1 LFARSYSL
9 ELLRNQFWQTGN
21 FFAKALF
28 LAVITPWMIRL
39 WGVEQYGLFA
49 LSSSLFVSLALL
61 DGGVRSLTRVR
72 LAPLLAKGKTEDAI
86 RTLIQGLLAF
96 LLVCG
101 FALIIALG
109 LCANDFLA
117 HVLHL
122 PPGGQTILLISG
134 ILTSLWMTSVL
145 SLELLAA
152 DGRLSDVKAA
162 NTQGIL
168 LALPACSACL
178 FLGAG
183 PLITIG
189 AMILCL
195 IVPNLFLLFRNL
207 PKESLHLWG
216 KSVPLREAIA
226 TLVQGFPYY
235 LTTIALIGKT
245 HGLTFLIS
253 AMAGPAEA
261 GIFYILLRLSETLSN
276 VASTSSET
284 SVAILAFDPTRTQRI
299 QLFRQSWTWVLLFS
313 LHGAL
318 ALTLIGPTLWDWWL
332 PSFSSLPPMVW
343 PALALF
349 GWMGGWSQ
357 VTTNSSMGLGLIQSA
372 AIVCLAEA
380 ALTIVLAYLGF
391 LHGGFSGL
399 FFGGAM
405 AGLVTGFQSV
415 RIAKSLQEPFLRI
428 WLYPLHELIPGLLLS
443 ALILLGAFLIHTPWV
458 CILAL
463 LVPAALVLWQMK
475 QLSKAP

>member
-1 LFARSYSL
+1 LSARPYSI
-9 ELLRNQFWQTGN
+9 ELLRNQLWQTGN

-28 LAVITPWMIRL
+28 LAVLTPWMIRL

-96 LLVCG
+96 MLVCG

-145 SLELLAA
+145 ALEFLAA

-183 PLITIG
+183 PLITMVT
-189 AMILCL
+189 MILCL

-207 PKESLHLWG
+207 PT
-216 KSVPLREAIA
+216 KSHHFWREPFPIREALT
-226 TLVQGFPYY
+226 TLIHGFPYY

-261 GIFYILLRLSETLSN
+261 GVFYILLRLSEALSN

-284 SVAILAFDPTRTQRI
+284 SVATLAFDTARSRRI
-299 QLFRQSWTWVLLFS
+299 LLFRQSWTWVLLFS
-313 LHGAL
+313 LHGVLAL
-318 ALTLIGPTLWDWWL
+318 ALIGEPLWDWWL
-332 PSFSSLPPMVW
+332 PTLDPLPSLVW

-349 GWMGGWSQ
+349 GWMGAWSQ
-357 VTTNSSMGLGLIQSA
+357 MTTYSSMGLGLIRSA
-372 AIVCLAEA
+372 ALISLAEA
-380 ALTIVLAYLGF
+380 LLTVGLATYGF
-391 LHGGFSGL
+391 IHAGFAGL
-399 FFGGAM
+399 FFGGAI
-405 AGLVTGFQSV
+405 AGVATWLQSV
-415 RIAKSLQEPFLRI
+415 RIAHT
-428 WLYPLHELIPGLLLS
+428 LHEPLFRLWLAPVRTLIPGLLLS
-443 ALILLGAFLIHTPWV
+443 CGFLHVASKLQSSWACLVALTVPATLILM
-458 CILAL
+458 
-463 LVPAALVLWQMK
+463 QMRK
-475 QLSKAP
+475 LSKVT

>member
-1 LFARSYSL
+1 
-9 ELLRNQFWQTGN
+9 
-21 FFAKALF
+21 
-28 LAVITPWMIRL
+28 MIRL
-39 WGVEQYGLFA
+39 WGAEKYGLFA

-72 LAPLLAKGKTEDAI
+72 LAPLLAEGKTEDAMH
-86 RTLIQGLLAF
+86 TLIHGLLAF
-96 LLVCG
+96 MIVCG
-101 FALIIALG
+101 FALLIALG
-109 LCANDFLA
+109 LCANDFLS
-117 HVLHL
+117 HILHL
-122 PPGGQTILLISG
+122 PPGGQTVLLISG
-134 ILTSLWMTSVL
+134 ILTSIWMTSVL
-145 SLELLAA
+145 ALELLAA

-168 LALPACSACL
+168 LALPACSVCL

-183 PLITIG
+183 PLITMG

-195 IVPNLFLLFRNL
+195 IIPNLLLLFRNL
-207 PKESLHLWG
+207 PRKSLHLWR
-216 KSVPLREAIA
+216 KSFPIREALT
-226 TLVQGFPYY
+226 TLVHGFPYY

-284 SVAILAFDPTRTQRI
+284 SVATLAFDTTRSQRI
-299 QLFRQSWTWVLLFS
+299 LLFRQSWTWVLLFS

-318 ALTLIGPTLWDWWL
+318 ALTLIAPTLWNWWL

-357 VTTNSSMGLGLIQSA
+357 MTTNSSMGLGLIQSA
-372 AIVCLAEA
+372 AVVCLTEA
-380 ALTIVLAYLGF
+380 VLTIVLAYLGF
-391 LHGGFSGL
+391 LHGGFAGL
-399 FFGGAM
+399 FFGGAL

-415 RIAKSLQEPFLRI
+415 RITKSLQEPFLRL
-428 WLYPLHELIPGLLLS
+428 WLHPLRELMPGLLLS
-443 ALILLGAFLIHTPWV
+443 GLILLGASLVHTPWV

-463 LVPAALVLWQMK
+463 LIPAALVLWQMK

>member
-1 LFARSYSL
+1 
-9 ELLRNQFWQTGN
+9 
-21 FFAKALF
+21 
-28 LAVITPWMIRL
+28 LA
-39 WGVEQYGLFA
+39 E
-49 LSSSLFVSLALL
+49 
-61 DGGVRSLTRVR
+61 
-72 LAPLLAKGKTEDAI
+72 GKTQEAFRI
-86 RTLIQGLLAF
+86 LLQGLLAF
-96 LLVCG
+96 AIVCIMALL
-101 FALIIALG
+101 IALG
-109 LCANDFLA
+109 LCRNNFLSA
-117 HVLHL
+117 LLHL
-122 PPGGQTILLISG
+122 PPGGQSVLLISG
-134 ILTSLWMTSVL
+134 VLTSLWMGSVL
-145 SLELLAA
+145 ALELLAA
-152 DGRLSDVKAA
+152 EGRLSDVKAA

-183 PLITIG
+183 PLITMVT
-189 AMILCL
+189 MILCL

-207 PKESLHLWG
+207 PT
-216 KSVPLREAIA
+216 KSHHFWREPFPIREALT
-226 TLVQGFPYY
+226 TLIHGFPYY

-284 SVAILAFDPTRTQRI
+284 SVATLAFDTTRSQRI
-299 QLFRQSWTWVLLFS
+299 ILFRQSWTWVLLFS

-318 ALTLIGPTLWDWWL
+318 ALTLIGPTLWNWWL
-332 PSFSSLPPMVW
+332 PSFYSLPPMVW

-357 VTTNSSMGLGLIQSA
+357 MTTNSSMGLGLIQSA
-372 AIVCLAEA
+372 AVVCLAEA

-391 LHGGFSGL
+391 LHGGFAGL

-415 RIAKSLQEPFLRI
+415 RIAKSLQEPFLRL
-428 WLYPLHELIPGLLLS
+428 WLYPLRELMPGILLS
-443 ALILLGAFLIHTPWV
+443 GFILLGASLIHAPWV

-463 LVPAALVLWQMK
+463 LIPVALVLWQMK

>member
-1 LFARSYSL
+1 
-9 ELLRNQFWQTGN
+9 
-21 FFAKALF
+21 
-28 LAVITPWMIRL
+28 MIRL
-39 WGVEQYGLFA
+39 WGAEKYGLFA

-72 LAPLLAKGKTEDAI
+72 LAPLLAEGKTEDAM
-86 RTLIQGLLAF
+86 RTLIHGLLAF
-96 LLVCG
+96 MIVCG
-101 FALIIALG
+101 FALLIALG
-109 LCANDFLA
+109 LCANDFLS
-117 HVLHL
+117 HILHL
-122 PPGGQTILLISG
+122 PPGGQTVLLISG
-134 ILTSLWMTSVL
+134 ILTSFWMTS
-145 SLELLAA
+145 
-152 DGRLSDVKAA
+152 
-162 NTQGIL
+162 L
-168 LALPACSACL
+168 LALPACSVCL

-183 PLITIG
+183 PLITMG

-195 IVPNLFLLFRNL
+195 IIPNLLLLFRNL
-207 PKESLHLWG
+207 PRKSLHLWS
-216 KSVPLREAIA
+216 KSFPIREALT
-226 TLVQGFPYY
+226 TLVHGFPYY

-284 SVAILAFDPTRTQRI
+284 SVATLAFDTTRSQRI
-299 QLFRQSWTWVLLFS
+299 LLFRQSWTWVLLFS

-318 ALTLIGPTLWDWWL
+318 ALTLIAPTLWNWWL
-332 PSFSSLPPMVW
+332 PSFSSPPPMVW

-357 VTTNSSMGLGLIQSA
+357 MTTNSSMGLGLIQSA
-372 AIVCLAEA
+372 AVVCLTEA
-380 ALTIVLAYLGF
+380 VLTIVLAYLGF
-391 LHGGFSGL
+391 LHGGFAGL

-415 RIAKSLQEPFLRI
+415 RITKSLQEPFLRL
-428 WLYPLHELIPGLLLS
+428 WLHPLRELMPGLLLS
-443 ALILLGAFLIHTPWV
+443 GLILLGASLVHTPWV

-463 LVPAALVLWQMK
+463 LIPAALVLWQMK

>member
-1 LFARSYSL
+1 
-9 ELLRNQFWQTGN
+9 
-21 FFAKALF
+21 
-28 LAVITPWMIRL
+28 MIRL

-72 LAPLLAKGKTEDAI
+72 LAPLLAEGKTDEAI
-86 RTLIQGLLAF
+86 RTLFHGLLAF
-96 LLVCG
+96 VIVCF
-101 FALIIALG
+101 FALLLALG

-122 PPGGQTILLISG
+122 PPGGQTVLLISG
-134 ILTSLWMTSVL
+134 ILTSLWMTTVL
-145 SLELLAA
+145 ALELLAA
-152 DGRLSDVKAA
+152 DGRLSYVKAA

-178 FLGAG
+178 FLGSG

-195 IVPNLFLLFRNL
+195 IIPNLLLLFRNL
-207 PKESLHLWG
+207 PKESLHLRS
-216 KSVPLREAIA
+216 KSVPLREAIG
-226 TLVQGFPYY
+226 TWVHGFPDY

-253 AMAGPAEA
+253 AIAGPAEA
-261 GIFYILLRLSETLSN
+261 GIFYLLLRLSETLSN

-284 SVAILAFDPTRTQRI
+284 SVATLAFDTTQSQRI
-299 QLFRQSWTWVLLFS
+299 LLFRQSWTWVLLFS

-318 ALTLIGPTLWDWWL
+318 ALTLIGPTLWNWWL
-332 PSFSSLPPMVW
+332 PSFSSLPLMVW

-357 VTTNSSMGLGLIQSA
+357 MTTNSSMGLGLIQSA
-372 AIVCLAEA
+372 AFVCLTEA
-380 ALTIVLAYLGF
+380 VLTIVLAFIGF
-391 LHGGFSGL
+391 SHGGFAGL

-405 AGLVTGFQSV
+405 AGLVTGFQSI
-415 RIAKSLQEPFLRI
+415 RIADSLQEPFLRL
-428 WLYPLHELIPGLLLS
+428 WLHPLKKLLPGLILS
-443 ALILLGAFLIHTPWV
+443 GLILLGATSIHNLWA

-463 LVPAALVLWQMK
+463 LILGVLVLRQMK
-475 QLSKAP
+475 QLAKAP